1 VRRGGGAEVRRG
13 GGEEG
18 RRGGGEE
25 VRRGGGEEG
34 RRGGGEDVGD
44 AVMAR
49 RSIGRAATW
58 ELPPCVMSG
67 MVPSSCWVAA
77 GGAGA
82 VLSAVPAASTVRW
95 RGDSADMGDAVMAG
109 RSIGGAATWELPP
122 CVTSGMVPS
131 SCWVAAGGACVLTSP
146 VAGVAVGR

>member
-1 VRRGGGAEVRRG
+1 VSEGRKLKLAWLGRGKQVS
-13 GGEEG
+13 EEG

-77 GGAGA
+77 GGA
-82 VLSAVPAASTVRW
+82 
-95 RGDSADMGDAVMAG
+95 
-109 RSIGGAATWELPP
+109 
-122 CVTSGMVPS
+122 
-131 SCWVAAGGACVLTSP
+131 CVLTSP